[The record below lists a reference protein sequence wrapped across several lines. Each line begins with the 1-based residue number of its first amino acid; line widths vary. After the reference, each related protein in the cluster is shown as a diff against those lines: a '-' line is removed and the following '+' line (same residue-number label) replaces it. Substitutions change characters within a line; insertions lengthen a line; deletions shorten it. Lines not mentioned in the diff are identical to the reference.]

1 MSSPQYKEIL
11 YTIIFR
17 NNDATNCLKKWANT
31 SKSIQAR
38 VDNNRLHIFD
48 HNTLNLFV
56 VSWQHGW
63 DDVMIWDCWTK
74 RHIYV

>member
-11 YTIIFR
+11 YTVIFR
-17 NNDATNCLKKWANT
+17 NNDATNRFKKWITT
-31 SKSIQAR
+31 SKSIQAKIE
-38 VDNNRLHIFD
+38 NNRLHIFD

-63 DDVMIWDCWTK
+63 EDVMIWDCWTK
-74 RHIYV
+74 RHIYF